1 MFLFEDIAK
10 DFYYCT
16 SIPILVLNKNFELI
30 FNYNYTKEN
39 LNTFSKEGIIHKIK
53 ETKNHNP
60 INIKSGDNLIY
71 SAITLFTRCQIPLI
85 FIFGPLTTNE
95 NYNKEGVV
103 YIKNECCINYLR
115 DLLILIAKDKFM
127 SMHCEYAYSPF
138 VLNAIKHIHDNYDEE
153 IDMENLCSKFNINKS
168 YFCNVF
174 KKETGLTFTNF
185 LNTFRVEKSK
195 EMLKHTQYSL
205 LDIALATGFKNQSY
219 YSTTFKKIT
228 GISPIDY
235 RKKEA

>member
-60 INIKSGDNLIY
+60 INIKSGNNLIY
-71 SAITLFTRCQIPLI
+71 SAIPV
-85 FIFGPLTTNE
+85 TTNKDL
-95 NYNKEGVV
+95 NKDGII

-115 DLLILIAKDKFM
+115 DLLTLIAKDKFM

-153 IDMENLCSKFNINKS
+153 IDMESLCSKFNINKS